1 MSRSCPASALV
12 PDTTTTSTPSQLSAG
27 CARPQGL
34 AMVLSSATTSR
45 ALPAARA
52 EPTARASASGS
63 TARISGL
70 VKVSTNSSR
79 VSGRNAAAS
88 PA

>member
-12 PDTTTTSTPSQLSAG
+12 PDTTATSTPSQRSAG
-27 CARPQGL
+27 FASPHGL

-45 ALPAARA
+45 EPPAARTS
-52 EPTARASASGS
+52 PTARASASGS

-70 VKVSTNSSR
+70 V
-79 VSGRNAAAS
+79 
-88 PA
+88 